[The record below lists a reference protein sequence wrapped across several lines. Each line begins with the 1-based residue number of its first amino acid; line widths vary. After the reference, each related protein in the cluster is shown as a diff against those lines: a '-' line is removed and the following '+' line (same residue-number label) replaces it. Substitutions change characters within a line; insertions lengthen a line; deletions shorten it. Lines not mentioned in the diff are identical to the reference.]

1 MNKLLTLLLL
11 TILSTSIGLKAS
23 DKVTDEIIQT
33 MLDVKLMEDMLS
45 KEQAN
50 IDNGV
55 MVVDSEVVDLDL
67 SVQKFDKPLKVID
80 GPHEASGQSYLMI
93 SSLDI
98 KKNGKA
104 VLKGTYDG
112 SNLKF
117 KCKQTEEGWMFTHL
131 SIKGNGRSVFEVEF

>member
-1 MNKLLTLLLL
+1 MKTLITTLLLSAMVL
-11 TILSTSIGLKAS
+11 TSFAKVGDKA
-23 DKVTDEIIQT
+23 TDEIIQT

-45 KEQAN
+45 EEQAN
-50 IDNGV
+50 INNGV
-55 MVVDSEVVDLDL
+55 MLVNSQVIDSDL
-67 SVQKFDKPLKVID
+67 SARKFDKPVKVID

-117 KCKQTEEGWMFTHL
+117 KCKQTEDGWMFTHL